1 MKELAN
7 ELITQQWQDFNLAR
21 SLIQQELTGVFGSE
35 TMHDLNEVLALYD
48 IYENGAKFDPEGGG
62 DGDYIP
68 AEHRFKIIKDLIDK
82 EARFLFSVPP
92 EITLTDAETE
102 GDNSRINPNQKLVKE
117 VLEQNHFYSK
127 LVRAAKDCLIGRRIA
142 ILVNFNSTGID
153 ISFVPSLEFIYE
165 TDPTDVD
172 VLTKFIQFYSVVVN
186 EEKSSQRI
194 YKKKYE
200 LNEQGYCVITE
211 ELYDGNAQLVETI
224 TPETVTKF
232 KYIPA
237 WVIINDGLTGDP
249 FGKSDVEMLI
259 DDESWYS
266 KLSSKDI
273 DSLRKGT
280 DQIIYAMDV
289 NPRSTKNLSRS
300 AGSFWDLSTDPAA
313 EGKSGQ
319 IGQVE
324 NNMAYSGALNTTL
337 QRIRASMFSL
347 LDVPDT
353 TSEALTGVI
362 SSGKTMKAIYWG
374 LIVRCGEKMLDWK
387 PALIGM
393 VNAIIEGSMLYP
405 EARAIYTDE
414 APVTGYHVEVTNSYP
429 ILEDET
435 EEKSTD
441 MAEIGNKVMSRKSY
455 LKKWRGMTDDEAQAE
470 LEQIQMEQSMLE
482 DNSMKM
488 SYEEEPTE
496 PEGAEEL
503 EPEEPVEPE
512 EPIEEE

>member
-1 MKELAN
+1 MKEFVN
-7 ELITQQWQDFNLAR
+7 ELLTQQWQDFNLAR

-35 TMHDLNEVLALYD
+35 TMHDLNEILTLYD
-48 IYENGAKFDPEGGG
+48 IYEHGAKFDPEGGAGG
-62 DGDYIP
+62 DFIP
-68 AEHRFKIIKDLIDK
+68 ANHKFKIIKELIDK

-92 EITLTDAETE
+92 EITLTDSETE
-102 GDNSRINPNQKLVKE
+102 GDNSRINPNQKLIKE
-117 VLEQNHFYSK
+117 VLEKNHFYSK

-142 ILVNFNSTGID
+142 IVANFNSSGID
-153 ISFVPSLEFIYE
+153 VSFVPSLEFIYE
-165 TDPTDVD
+165 TDPSDVD
-172 VLTKFIQFYSVVVN
+172 IMTKFIQFYSVVVN

-200 LNEQGYCVITE
+200 MNEQGYCEITE
-211 ELYDGNAQLVETI
+211 EIYDGNAQLVETI
-224 TPETVTKF
+224 TPTTVTKF

-237 WVIINDGLTGDP
+237 WVIVNDGLTGDP
-249 FGKSDVEMLI
+249 FGKSDMETLI
-259 DDESWYS
+259 GSESWYS
-266 KLSSKDI
+266 KLSSKDM

-289 NPRSTKNLSRS
+289 NPRSTKDLSRS

-313 EGKSGQ
+313 EGKTGQ

-324 NNMAYSGALNTTL
+324 NNMAYSGALNVTL
-337 QRIRASMFSL
+337 QRIRASMFSQ

-387 PALIGM
+387 PALVSLI
-393 VNAIIEGSMLYP
+393 NTIIEGSLLYP
-405 EARAIYTDE
+405 ESRAIYIDE
-414 APVTGYHVEVTNSYP
+414 IPVTGYHVEVTNSYP
-429 ILEDET
+429 ILEDEV
-435 EEKSTD
+435 EEKGTD
-441 MAEIGNKVMSRKSY
+441 MAEINNKVMSRKSY

-470 LEQIQMEQSMLE
+470 LEQIQLEQSMLE

-488 SYEEEPTE
+488 DYGEEPT
-496 PEGAEEL
+496 
-503 EPEEPVEPE
+503 EPVEPE

>member
-1 MKELAN
+1 MKEFVN
-7 ELITQQWQDFNLAR
+7 ELLTQQWQDFNLAK

-35 TMHDLNEVLALYD
+35 TMHDLNEILTLYD
-48 IYENGAKFDPEGGG
+48 IYEHGAKFDPEGGAGG
-62 DGDYIP
+62 DFIP
-68 AEHRFKIIKDLIDK
+68 ANHKFKIIKELIDK

-92 EITLTDAETE
+92 EITLTDSETE
-102 GDNSRINPNQKLVKE
+102 GDNSRINPNQKLIKE
-117 VLEQNHFYSK
+117 VLEKNHFYSK

-142 ILVNFNSTGID
+142 IVANFNPSGID
-153 ISFVPSLEFIYE
+153 VSFVPSLEFIYE
-165 TDPTDVD
+165 TDPSDVD
-172 VLTKFIQFYSVVVN
+172 IMTKFIQFYSVVVN

-200 LNEQGYCVITE
+200 MNEQGYCEITE
-211 ELYDGNAQLVETI
+211 EVYDGNAQLVETI
-224 TPETVTKF
+224 TPTTVTKF

-237 WVIINDGLTGDP
+237 WVIVNDGLTGDP
-249 FGKSDVEMLI
+249 FGKSDMETLTGS
-259 DDESWYS
+259 ESWYS
-266 KLSSKDI
+266 KLSSKDM

-289 NPRSTKNLSRS
+289 NPRSTKDLSRS

-313 EGKSGQ
+313 EGKTGQ

-324 NNMAYSGALNTTL
+324 NNMAYSGALNVTL
-337 QRIRASMFSL
+337 QRIRASMFSQ

-362 SSGKTMKAIYWG
+362 SSGKTMRAIYWG

-387 PALIGM
+387 PALVSLI
-393 VNAIIEGSMLYP
+393 NTIIEGSLLYP
-405 EARAIYTDE
+405 ESRAIYIDE
-414 APVTGYHVEVTNSYP
+414 IPVTGYHVEVTNSYP
-429 ILEDET
+429 ILEDEV
-435 EEKSTD
+435 EEKGTD
-441 MAEIGNKVMSRKSY
+441 MAEINNKVMSRKSY

-470 LEQIQMEQSMLE
+470 LEQIQLEQSMLE

-488 SYEEEPTE
+488 DYGEEPT
-496 PEGAEEL
+496 
-503 EPEEPVEPE
+503 EPVEPE

>member
-1 MKELAN
+1 MKEFVN
-7 ELITQQWQDFNLAR
+7 ELLTQQWQDFNLAK

-35 TMHDLNEVLALYD
+35 TMHDLNEILTLYD
-48 IYENGAKFDPEGGG
+48 IYEHGAKFDPEGGAGG
-62 DGDYIP
+62 DFIP
-68 AEHRFKIIKDLIDK
+68 ANHKFKIIKELIDK

-92 EITLTDAETE
+92 EITLTDSETE
-102 GDNSRINPNQKLVKE
+102 GDNSRINPNQKLIKE
-117 VLEQNHFYSK
+117 VLEKNHFYSK

-142 ILVNFNSTGID
+142 IVANFNPSGID
-153 ISFVPSLEFIYE
+153 VSFVPSLEFIYE
-165 TDPTDVD
+165 TDPSDVD
-172 VLTKFIQFYSVVVN
+172 IMTKFIQFYSVVVN

-200 LNEQGYCVITE
+200 MNEQGYCEITE
-211 ELYDGNAQLVETI
+211 EVYDGNAQLVETI
-224 TPETVTKF
+224 TPTTVTKF

-237 WVIINDGLTGDP
+237 WVIVNDGLTGDP
-249 FGKSDVEMLI
+249 FGKSDMETLTGS
-259 DDESWYS
+259 ESWYS
-266 KLSSKDI
+266 KLSSKDM

-289 NPRSTKNLSRS
+289 NPRSTKDLSRS

-313 EGKSGQ
+313 EGKTGQ

-324 NNMAYSGALNTTL
+324 NNMAYSGALNVTL
-337 QRIRASMFSL
+337 QRIRASMFSQ

-362 SSGKTMKAIYWG
+362 SSGKTMRAIYWG

-387 PALIGM
+387 PALVSLI
-393 VNAIIEGSMLYP
+393 NTIIEGSLLYP
-405 EARAIYTDE
+405 ESRAIYIDE
-414 APVTGYHVEVTNSYP
+414 VPVTGYHVEVTNSYP
-429 ILEDET
+429 ILEDEV
-435 EEKSTD
+435 EEKGTD
-441 MAEIGNKVMSRKSY
+441 MAEINNKVMSRKSY

-470 LEQIQMEQSMLE
+470 LEQIQLEQSMLE

-488 SYEEEPTE
+488 DYGEEPT
-496 PEGAEEL
+496 
-503 EPEEPVEPE
+503 EPVEPE

>member
-1 MKELAN
+1 MKEFVN
-7 ELITQQWQDFNLAR
+7 ELLTQQWQDFNLAR

-35 TMHDLNEVLALYD
+35 TMHDLNEILTLYD
-48 IYENGAKFDPEGGG
+48 IYEHGAKFDPEGGAGG
-62 DGDYIP
+62 DFIP
-68 AEHRFKIIKDLIDK
+68 ANHKFKIIKELIDK

-92 EITLTDAETE
+92 EITLTDSETE
-102 GDNSRINPNQKLVKE
+102 GDNSRINPNQKLIKE
-117 VLEQNHFYSK
+117 VLEKNHFYSK

-142 ILVNFNSTGID
+142 IVANFNSSGID
-153 ISFVPSLEFIYE
+153 VSFVPSLEFIYE
-165 TDPTDVD
+165 TDPSDVD
-172 VLTKFIQFYSVVVN
+172 IMTKFIQFYSVVVN

-200 LNEQGYCVITE
+200 MNEQGYCEITE
-211 ELYDGNAQLVETI
+211 EIYDGNAQLVETI
-224 TPETVTKF
+224 TPTTATKF

-237 WVIINDGLTGDP
+237 WVIVNDGLTGDP
-249 FGKSDVEMLI
+249 FGKSDMETLTGS
-259 DDESWYS
+259 ESWYS
-266 KLSSKDI
+266 KLSSKDM

-289 NPRSTKNLSRS
+289 NPRSTKDLSRS

-313 EGKSGQ
+313 EGKTGQ

-324 NNMAYSGALNTTL
+324 NNMAYSGALNVTL
-337 QRIRASMFSL
+337 QRIRASMFSQ

-362 SSGKTMKAIYWG
+362 SSGKTMRAIYWG

-387 PALIGM
+387 PALVSLI
-393 VNAIIEGSMLYP
+393 NTIIEGSLLYP
-405 EARAIYTDE
+405 ESRAIYIDE
-414 APVTGYHVEVTNSYP
+414 VPVTGYHVEVTNSYP
-429 ILEDET
+429 ILEDEV
-435 EEKSTD
+435 EEKGTD
-441 MAEIGNKVMSRKSY
+441 MAEINNKVMSRKSY

-470 LEQIQMEQSMLE
+470 LEQIQLEQSMLE

-488 SYEEEPTE
+488 DYGEEPT
-496 PEGAEEL
+496 
-503 EPEEPVEPE
+503 EPVEPE

>member
-1 MKELAN
+1 MKEFVN
-7 ELITQQWQDFNLAR
+7 ELLTQQWQDFNLAK

-35 TMHDLNEVLALYD
+35 TMHDLNEILTLYD
-48 IYENGAKFDPEGGG
+48 IYEHGAKFDPEGGAGG
-62 DGDYIP
+62 DFIP
-68 AEHRFKIIKDLIDK
+68 ANHKFKIIKELIDK

-92 EITLTDAETE
+92 EITLTDSETE
-102 GDNSRINPNQKLVKE
+102 GDNSRINPNQKLIKE
-117 VLEQNHFYSK
+117 VLEKNHFYSK

-142 ILVNFNSTGID
+142 IVANFNPSGID
-153 ISFVPSLEFIYE
+153 VSFVPSLEFIYE
-165 TDPTDVD
+165 TDPSDVD
-172 VLTKFIQFYSVVVN
+172 IMTKFIQFYSVVVN

-200 LNEQGYCVITE
+200 MNEQGYCEITE
-211 ELYDGNAQLVETI
+211 EIYDGNAQLVETI
-224 TPETVTKF
+224 TPTTVTKF

-237 WVIINDGLTGDP
+237 WVIVNDGLTGDP
-249 FGKSDVEMLI
+249 FGKSDMETLTGS
-259 DDESWYS
+259 ESWYS
-266 KLSSKDI
+266 KLSSKDM

-289 NPRSTKNLSRS
+289 NPRSTKDLSRS

-313 EGKSGQ
+313 EGKTGQ

-324 NNMAYSGALNTTL
+324 NNMAYSGALNVTL
-337 QRIRASMFSL
+337 QRIRASMFSQ

-362 SSGKTMKAIYWG
+362 SSGKTMRAIYWG

-387 PALIGM
+387 PALVSLI
-393 VNAIIEGSMLYP
+393 NTIIEGSLLYP
-405 EARAIYTDE
+405 ESRAIYIDE
-414 APVTGYHVEVTNSYP
+414 VPVTGYHVEVTNSYP
-429 ILEDET
+429 ILEDEV
-435 EEKSTD
+435 EEKGTD
-441 MAEIGNKVMSRKSY
+441 MAEINNKVMSRKSY

-470 LEQIQMEQSMLE
+470 LEQIQLEQSMLE

-488 SYEEEPTE
+488 DYGEEPT
-496 PEGAEEL
+496 
-503 EPEEPVEPE
+503 EPVEPE